1 MPKARILIV
10 EDELITAEAIKI
22 LLKNA
27 NYETV
32 GVIKSGE
39 EALRKIS
46 GIKPDIILMDIVLD
60 GKIDGIET
68 AILIKELYEIPIV
81 FLTAY
86 GDIKTLE
93 KAKLAEPYGYIIKPI
108 NFKNDLFP
116 VLEITLHN
124 YKIKLEKN
132 KKYEIMEDIIRNKS
146 TTEENNTNST
156 QINRKQ
162 IKIDFNKPHLVQWL
176 NALGNNDRLVILNHL
191 IDGSKKFDDF
201 FKLLGKAKSTVFRH
215 LSILEETD
223 LIVGYKEGKST
234 IYSISKLP
242 QTIEFFE
249 SGNLSKW
256 TKIFKALGNKD
267 RISIIESLETES
279 LEMESLTASELVN
292 KLNIDQL
299 IFKRNLRTLQ
309 QAGLVMFQ
317 KKGKKIILILQRE
330 VLNKIFKFFNDTI
343 KVGST

>member
-27 NYETV
+27 NYEPV

-46 GIKPDIILMDIVLD
+46 VINPDIILMDIVID

-68 AILIKELYEIPIV
+68 ATLIKELYGIPIV

-108 NFKNDLFP
+108 NFENDLLP

-124 YKIKLEKN
+124 YKIKQERN
-132 KKYEIMEDIIRNKS
+132 RKYEIMEDIIRNKS
-146 TTEENNTNST
+146 TTEENNTNDI

-162 IKIDFNKPHLVQWL
+162 IKIDFNEPHLDQWL

-215 LSILEETD
+215 LNILEENN

-242 QTIEFFE
+242 QTIEFFD

-267 RISIIESLETES
+267 RISIIEFLEIES
-279 LEMESLTASELVN
+279 LSASELE
-292 KLNIDQL
+292 KKIKIDQL

-309 QAGLVMFQ
+309 QSGLVKFQ
-317 KKGKKIILILQRE
+317 KKGKNIILILQRK
-330 VLNKIFKFFNDTI
+330 VLIKIFNFFNDI
-343 KVGST
+343 VKVGST

>member
-10 EDELITAEAIKI
+10 EDELITAEGIKI

-27 NYETV
+27 NYEPV
-32 GVIKSGE
+32 GVITSGE
-39 EALRKIS
+39 EALSKITQ
-46 GIKPDIILMDIVLD
+46 IKPDIILMDIVLNS
-60 GKIDGIET
+60 KIDGIET
-68 AILIKELYEIPIV
+68 ATLIKELYGTPVV

-93 KAKLAEPYGYIIKPI
+93 RAKLAEPYGYIMKPI
-108 NFKNDLFP
+108 NFANDLLP

-124 YKIKLEKN
+124 HKIKLERN
-132 KKYEIMEDIIRNKS
+132 RKYEIMEDIIRNKS
-146 TTEENNTNST
+146 TTEENITNDT

-162 IKIDFNKPHLVQWL
+162 IKIDFNEPHIDQWL
-176 NALGNNDRLVILNHL
+176 NALGNIDRLVILNHL

-215 LSILEETD
+215 LNILEENN

-242 QTIEFFE
+242 QTIEFFN

-256 TKIFKALGNKD
+256 TRIFKALGNKD
-267 RISIIESLETES
+267 RISII
-279 LEMESLTASELVN
+279 SELLR
-292 KLNIDQL
+292 KTLSTSELAKKIKIDQL

-309 QAGLVMFQ
+309 QAGLVKFQ
-317 KKGKKIILILQRE
+317 KKGKEIILILQVE
-330 VLNKIFKFFNDTI
+330 VLNKIINFFYDTV
-343 KVGST
+343 KVGNT